1 VEEIVQGRSLRLIRP
16 NSRRALRKQRKR
28 FALRAR
34 ELFYAAG
41 ESIEE
46 GQALDEAVRP
56 ACSAEH
62 ITKLTMVYRI
72 AVRLPSRMLKNYS

>member
-1 VEEIVQGRSLRLIRP
+1 LY
-16 NSRRALRKQRKR
+16 RAALFEVDQTKLPARLRKQRKR